1 MDAIYSFVENFKKVK
16 YADLQPAV
24 VEAVKS
30 EVLDSLA
37 NALGG
42 SSKPGVVELL
52 EIMKEWGG
60 NGQST
65 VFTYDIKFPT
75 PNAAQLNS
83 TMVHALDYDDGHPE
97 ALVHTG

>member
-1 MDAIYSFVENFKKVK
+1 MDAIYSFVENFMKVK
-16 YADLQPAV
+16 YEDLQPAV

-52 EIMKEWGG
+52 EIMKSGEEI
-60 NGQST
+60 N
-65 VFTYDIKFPT
+65 KAP
-75 PNAAQLNS
+75 
-83 TMVHALDYDDGHPE
+83 
-97 ALVHTG
+97 